1 MKKNLKRQISLP
13 KNPTYK
19 SDIYNKDIHIFK
31 RLLSFIKPYKWKVTI
46 AVLLTLSISALSAI
60 RPKLTQV
67 AIDDKILHKD
77 FVGLQLIAI
86 ILLLTLII
94 QGFIQYA
101 SAYLTSYIGQ
111 KITFDLRKKVYS
123 HIINLNI
130 RFFDKTPVGKLVT
143 RVTNDI
149 DVLFEVFS
157 SGLVTAFGDIFT
169 LFWILYFM
177 FSLSYELSFITLTVL
192 PLLIY
197 ATAVFRKKVRAS
209 YTRIR
214 NLVAKMNT
222 YIQEHISGI
231 QIVQLFLKEYHTI
244 KEFEV
249 INREHTEENK
259 RSIFY
264 YAVFF
269 PVVELIGAIAIGLI
283 IWYGGGK
290 VVQNVLSL
298 GVIISFLQYT
308 EMFFRPIRDLSEKYN
323 ILQTAIAS
331 SDRIFELLDTKNELV
346 DSSTPKHIIGSDF
359 KIEFKNVWF
368 AYEAD
373 NYVLKNI
380 NFCIEKGERVAIVG
394 ATGSGKTSL
403 INLLCRFYDVSKG
416 AILIN
421 GIDIRELPQKEL
433 RSLMSI
439 VLQDVVLF
447 SGTLKSNV
455 TFGND
460 ELPDEYINSAI
471 ENSGIEHLLRTF
483 PEGIH
488 KNVSEQGSSFSVGQR
503 QLIALARALAFQRQ
517 ILILDEAT
525 ANIDTE
531 TEYIIQ
537 AAIQKLMTGRT
548 AIIIA
553 HRLST
558 IQNCDKIVVMH
569 KGEIREIGTHTEL
582 LQGKGIYF
590 KLYQLQFNNE
600 LTIEK

>member
-1 MKKNLKRQISLP
+1 MKFYKF
-13 KNPTYK
+13 YK
-19 SDIYNKDIHIFK
+19 SDTYIKDIHIFK
-31 RLLSFIKPYKWKVTI
+31 RLFSFIKPYKWKV
-46 AVLLTLSISALSAI
+46 ALGVLLTLSISALSAV

-77 FVGLQLIAI
+77 VGGLQFIAI
-86 ILLLTLII
+86 ILLLTLIL
-94 QGFIQYA
+94 QGFIQYI
-101 SAYLTSYIGQ
+101 SAFLTSYIGQ
-111 KITFDLRKKVYS
+111 KVTFDLRKKVYS
-123 HIINLNI
+123 HIINLNVK
-130 RFFDKTPVGKLVT
+130 FFDKTPVGKLVT

-169 LFWILYFM
+169 LFWIMYFM
-177 FSLSYELSFITLTVL
+177 FSISYELSFITLSVL
-192 PLLIY
+192 PFLIY

-231 QIVQLFLKEYHTI
+231 QIVQLFLKEHYTI

-290 VVQNVLSL
+290 VVQNMLSL

-331 SDRIFELLDTKNELV
+331 SDRIFELLDTKNEVV
-346 DSSTPKHIIGSDF
+346 DPPNPKHINDFNF
-359 KIEFKNVWF
+359 KIEFNNVWF
-368 AYEAD
+368 AYEGE

-380 NFCIEKGERVAIVG
+380 NFCIKKGERVAIVG
-394 ATGSGKTSL
+394 ATGSGKTSI

-416 AILIN
+416 AILLN
-421 GIDIRELPQKEL
+421 GIDIRELSQKEL

-439 VLQDVVLF
+439 VLQDVIVF

-460 ELPDEYINSAI
+460 ELPDEYIHSAI
-471 ENSGIEHLLRTF
+471 ESSGIEHLLKTI

-503 QLIALARALAFQRQ
+503 QLIALARALAYQRQ

-531 TEYIIQ
+531 TEHIIQ
-537 AAIQKLMTGRT
+537 TAIQKLMTGRT

-558 IQNCDKIVVMH
+558 IQSCDKIIVMH
-569 KGEIREIGTHTEL
+569 KGEIKEIGTHTEL
-582 LQGKGIYF
+582 LQKKGIYF
-590 KLYQLQFNNE
+590 KLYQLQFNGE
-600 LTIEK
+600 RVIEK

>member
-1 MKKNLKRQISLP
+1 LKFY
-13 KNPTYK
+13 KFYK
-19 SDIYNKDIHIFK
+19 SDTYIKDIHIFK
-31 RLLSFIKPYKWKVTI
+31 RLFSFIKPYKWKV
-46 AVLLTLSISALSAI
+46 ALGVLLTLSISALSAV

-77 FVGLQLIAI
+77 VGGLQFIAI
-86 ILLLTLII
+86 ILLLTLIL
-94 QGFIQYA
+94 QGFIQYI
-101 SAYLTSYIGQ
+101 SAFLTSYIGQ
-111 KITFDLRKKVYS
+111 KVTFDLRKKVYS
-123 HIINLNI
+123 HIINLNV

-169 LFWILYFM
+169 LFWIMYFM
-177 FSLSYELSFITLTVL
+177 FSISYELSFITLSVL
-192 PLLIY
+192 PFLIY

-231 QIVQLFLKEYHTI
+231 QIVQLFLKEHYTI

-290 VVQNVLSL
+290 VVQNMLSL

-331 SDRIFELLDTKNELV
+331 SDRIFELLDTKNEVV
-346 DSSTPKHIIGSDF
+346 DPPNPKHINDFNF
-359 KIEFKNVWF
+359 KIEFNNVWF
-368 AYEAD
+368 AYEGE

-380 NFCIEKGERVAIVG
+380 NFCIKKGERVAIVG
-394 ATGSGKTSL
+394 ATGSGKTSI

-416 AILIN
+416 AILLN
-421 GIDIRELPQKEL
+421 GIDIRELSQKEL

-439 VLQDVVLF
+439 VLQDVILF

-460 ELPDEYINSAI
+460 ELPDEYIHSAI
-471 ENSGIEHLLRTF
+471 ESSGIEHLLKTI

-503 QLIALARALAFQRQ
+503 QLIALARALAYQRQ

-531 TEYIIQ
+531 TEHIIQ
-537 AAIQKLMTGRT
+537 TAIQKLMTGRT

-558 IQNCDKIVVMH
+558 IQSCDKIIVMH
-569 KGEIREIGTHTEL
+569 KGEIKEIGTHTEL
-582 LQGKGIYF
+582 LQKKGIYF
-590 KLYQLQFNNE
+590 KLYQLQFNGE
-600 LTIEK
+600 RVIEK

>member
-1 MKKNLKRQISLP
+1 LKFY
-13 KNPTYK
+13 KFYK
-19 SDIYNKDIHIFK
+19 SDTYIKDIHIFK
-31 RLLSFIKPYKWKVTI
+31 RLFSFIKPYKWKV
-46 AVLLTLSISALSAI
+46 ALGVLLTLSISALSAV

-77 FVGLQLIAI
+77 VGGLQFIAI
-86 ILLLTLII
+86 ILLLTLIL
-94 QGFIQYA
+94 QGFIQYI
-101 SAYLTSYIGQ
+101 SAFLTSYIGQ
-111 KITFDLRKKVYS
+111 KVTFDLRKKVYS
-123 HIINLNI
+123 HIINLNVK
-130 RFFDKTPVGKLVT
+130 FFDKTPVGKLVT

-169 LFWILYFM
+169 LFWIMYFM
-177 FSLSYELSFITLTVL
+177 FSISYELSFITLSVL
-192 PLLIY
+192 PFLIY

-231 QIVQLFLKEYHTI
+231 QIVQLFLKEHYTI

-290 VVQNVLSL
+290 VVQNMLSL

-331 SDRIFELLDTKNELV
+331 SDRIFELLDTKNEVV
-346 DSSTPKHIIGSDF
+346 DPPNPKHINDFNF
-359 KIEFKNVWF
+359 KIEFNNVWF
-368 AYEAD
+368 AYEGE

-380 NFCIEKGERVAIVG
+380 NFCIKKGERVAIVG
-394 ATGSGKTSL
+394 ATGSGKTSI

-416 AILIN
+416 AILLN
-421 GIDIRELPQKEL
+421 GIDIRELSQKEL

-439 VLQDVVLF
+439 VLQDVILF

-460 ELPDEYINSAI
+460 ELPDEYIHSAI
-471 ENSGIEHLLRTF
+471 ESSGIEHLLKTI

-503 QLIALARALAFQRQ
+503 QLIALARALAYQRQ

-531 TEYIIQ
+531 TEHIIQ
-537 AAIQKLMTGRT
+537 TAIQKLMTGRT

-558 IQNCDKIVVMH
+558 IQSCDKIIVMH
-569 KGEIREIGTHTEL
+569 KGEIKEIGTHTEL
-582 LQGKGIYF
+582 LQKKGIYF
-590 KLYQLQFNNE
+590 KLYQLQFNGE
-600 LTIEK
+600 RVIEK

>member
-1 MKKNLKRQISLP
+1 MLHKNLP
-13 KNPTYK
+13 YK
-19 SDIYNKDIHIFK
+19 SVTYNKDVHIFK
-31 RLLSFIKPYKWKVTI
+31 RLLSFIKPYKWKVAL
-46 AVLLTLSISALSAI
+46 AVLLTLSISALSAV

-67 AIDDKILHKD
+67 AIDDKILYKD

-86 ILLLTLII
+86 ILLLTLIL

-111 KITFDLRKKVYS
+111 KVTFDLRKKVYS
-123 HIINLNI
+123 HIVNLNV
-130 RFFDKTPVGKLVT
+130 RFFDKTPIGKLVT

-169 LFWILYFM
+169 LFWIMYFM
-177 FSLSYELSFITLTVL
+177 FSISYELSFITLTVL

-214 NLVAKMNT
+214 SLVAKMNT

-231 QIVQLFLKEYHTI
+231 QIVQLFLRENYTI

-290 VVQNVLSL
+290 VVQNELSL

-331 SDRIFELLDTKNELV
+331 SDRIFELLDTKNEVV
-346 DSSTPKHIIGSDF
+346 DSQTPKHITDFDF
-359 KIEFKNVWF
+359 KIEFKDVWF
-368 AYEAD
+368 AYEGN

-416 AILIN
+416 AIFIN

-447 SGTLKSNV
+447 SGTLKSNL

-471 ENSGIEHLLRTF
+471 ESSGIEHLLKTL
-483 PEGIH
+483 PEGIY

-531 TEYIIQ
+531 TEHIIQ
-537 AAIQKLMTGRT
+537 AAIQKLMMGRT

-558 IQNCDKIVVMH
+558 IQNCDKIIVMH

-582 LQGKGIYF
+582 LQKKGIYF
-590 KLYQLQFNNE
+590 KLYQLQFNSE
-600 LTIEK
+600 QVIEK

>member
-1 MKKNLKRQISLP
+1 LKFY
-13 KNPTYK
+13 KFYK
-19 SDIYNKDIHIFK
+19 SDTYIKDIHIFK
-31 RLLSFIKPYKWKVTI
+31 RLFSFIKPYKWKV
-46 AVLLTLSISALSAI
+46 ALGVLLTLSISALSAV

-77 FVGLQLIAI
+77 VGGLQFIAI
-86 ILLLTLII
+86 ILLLTLIL
-94 QGFIQYA
+94 QGFIQYI
-101 SAYLTSYIGQ
+101 SAFLTSYIGQ
-111 KITFDLRKKVYS
+111 KVTFDLRKKVYS
-123 HIINLNI
+123 HIINLNVK
-130 RFFDKTPVGKLVT
+130 FFDKTPVGKLVT

-169 LFWILYFM
+169 LFWIMYFM
-177 FSLSYELSFITLTVL
+177 FSISYELSFITLSVL
-192 PLLIY
+192 PFLIY

-214 NLVAKMNT
+214 NLVANMNT

-231 QIVQLFLKEYHTI
+231 QIVQLFLKEHYTI

-290 VVQNVLSL
+290 VVQNMLSL

-331 SDRIFELLDTKNELV
+331 SDRIFELLDTKNEVV
-346 DSSTPKHIIGSDF
+346 DPPNPKHINDFNF
-359 KIEFKNVWF
+359 KIEFNNVWF
-368 AYEAD
+368 AYEGE

-380 NFCIEKGERVAIVG
+380 NFCIKKGERVAIVG
-394 ATGSGKTSL
+394 ATGSGKTSI

-416 AILIN
+416 AILLN
-421 GIDIRELPQKEL
+421 GIDIRELSQKEL

-439 VLQDVVLF
+439 VLQDVILF

-460 ELPDEYINSAI
+460 ELPDEYIHSAI
-471 ENSGIEHLLRTF
+471 ESSGIEHLLKTI

-503 QLIALARALAFQRQ
+503 QLIALARALAYQRQ

-531 TEYIIQ
+531 TEHIIQ
-537 AAIQKLMTGRT
+537 TAIQKLMTGRT

-558 IQNCDKIVVMH
+558 IQSCDKIIVMH
-569 KGEIREIGTHTEL
+569 KGEIKEIGTHTEL
-582 LQGKGIYF
+582 LQKKGIYF
-590 KLYQLQFNNE
+590 KLYQLQFNGE
-600 LTIEK
+600 RVIEK

>member
-1 MKKNLKRQISLP
+1 MHKNLP
-13 KNPTYK
+13 YK
-19 SDIYNKDIHIFK
+19 SVTYNKDVHIFK
-31 RLLSFIKPYKWKVTI
+31 RLLSFIKPYKWKVAL
-46 AVLLTLSISALSAI
+46 AVLLTLSISALSAV

-67 AIDDKILHKD
+67 AIDDKILYKD

-86 ILLLTLII
+86 ILLLTLIL

-111 KITFDLRKKVYS
+111 KVTFDLRKKVYS
-123 HIINLNI
+123 HIVNLNV
-130 RFFDKTPVGKLVT
+130 RFFDKTPIGKLVT

-169 LFWILYFM
+169 LFWIMYFM
-177 FSLSYELSFITLTVL
+177 FSISYELSFITLTVL

-214 NLVAKMNT
+214 SLVAKMNT

-231 QIVQLFLKEYHTI
+231 QIVQLFLRENYTI

-290 VVQNVLSL
+290 VVQNELSL

-331 SDRIFELLDTKNELV
+331 SDRIFELLDTKNEVV
-346 DSSTPKHIIGSDF
+346 DSQTPKHITDFDF
-359 KIEFKNVWF
+359 KIEFKDVWF
-368 AYEAD
+368 AYEGN

-416 AILIN
+416 AIFIN

-447 SGTLKSNV
+447 SGTLKSNL

-471 ENSGIEHLLRTF
+471 ESSGIEHLLKTL
-483 PEGIH
+483 PEGIY

-531 TEYIIQ
+531 TEHIIQ
-537 AAIQKLMTGRT
+537 AAIQKLMMGRT

-558 IQNCDKIVVMH
+558 IQNCDKIIVMH

-582 LQGKGIYF
+582 LQKKGIYF
-590 KLYQLQFNNE
+590 KLYQLQFNSE
-600 LTIEK
+600 QVIEK

>member
-1 MKKNLKRQISLP
+1 MKFYKF
-13 KNPTYK
+13 YK
-19 SDIYNKDIHIFK
+19 SDTYIKDIHIFK
-31 RLLSFIKPYKWKVTI
+31 RLFSFIKPYKWKV
-46 AVLLTLSISALSAI
+46 ALGVLLTLSISALSAV

-77 FVGLQLIAI
+77 VGGLQFIAI
-86 ILLLTLII
+86 ILLLTLIL
-94 QGFIQYA
+94 QGFIQYI
-101 SAYLTSYIGQ
+101 SAFLTSYIGQ
-111 KITFDLRKKVYS
+111 KVTFDLRKKVYS
-123 HIINLNI
+123 HIINLNVK
-130 RFFDKTPVGKLVT
+130 FFDKTPVGKLVT

-169 LFWILYFM
+169 LFWIMYFM
-177 FSLSYELSFITLTVL
+177 FSISYELSFITLSVL
-192 PLLIY
+192 PFLIY

-231 QIVQLFLKEYHTI
+231 QIVQLFLKEHYTI

-290 VVQNVLSL
+290 VVQNMLSL

-331 SDRIFELLDTKNELV
+331 SDRIFELLDTKNEVV
-346 DSSTPKHIIGSDF
+346 DPPNPKHINDFNF
-359 KIEFKNVWF
+359 KIEFNNVWF
-368 AYEAD
+368 AYEGE

-380 NFCIEKGERVAIVG
+380 NFCIKKGERVAIVG
-394 ATGSGKTSL
+394 ATGSGKTSI

-416 AILIN
+416 AILLN
-421 GIDIRELPQKEL
+421 GIDIRELSQKEL

-439 VLQDVVLF
+439 VLQDVILF

-460 ELPDEYINSAI
+460 ELPDEYIHSAI
-471 ENSGIEHLLRTF
+471 ESSGIEHLLKTI

-503 QLIALARALAFQRQ
+503 QLIALARALAYQRQ

-531 TEYIIQ
+531 TEHIIQ
-537 AAIQKLMTGRT
+537 TAIQKLMTGRT

-558 IQNCDKIVVMH
+558 IQSCDKIIVMH
-569 KGEIREIGTHTEL
+569 KGEIKEIGTHTEL
-582 LQGKGIYF
+582 LQKKGIYF
-590 KLYQLQFNNE
+590 KLYQLQFNGE
-600 LTIEK
+600 RVIEK

>member
-1 MKKNLKRQISLP
+1 MHKDSS
-13 KNPTYK
+13 YK
-19 SDIYNKDIHIFK
+19 SNTYNKDVYILK
-31 RLLSFIKPYKWKVTI
+31 RLLSFIKPYKWKVVL
-46 AVLLTLSISALSAI
+46 AVLLTLSISALSAV

-77 FVGLQLIAI
+77 FWGLQLIAI
-86 ILLLTLII
+86 ILLLTLIT

-111 KITFDLRKKVYS
+111 KVTFDLRKKVYS

-157 SGLVTAFGDIFT
+157 SGLVMAFGDIFT
-169 LFWILYFM
+169 LFWIMYFM
-177 FSLSYELSFITLTVL
+177 FSTSYELSLITLTVL

-197 ATAVFRKKVRAS
+197 ATAVFRKKVRTS

-231 QIVQLFLKEYHTI
+231 QIVQLFLREHHTI
-244 KEFEV
+244 KEFEL

-290 VVQNVLSL
+290 VVQNALSL

-331 SDRIFELLDTKNELV
+331 SDRIFELLDTKNEII
-346 DSSTPKHIIGSDF
+346 DSPTPKHITGSDF
-359 KIEFKNVWF
+359 KIEFNNVWF
-368 AYEAD
+368 AYEED

-380 NFCIEKGERVAIVG
+380 NFCIEKGEKIAIVG

-416 AILIN
+416 SILIN
-421 GIDIRELPQKEL
+421 GINIREIPQKEL

-471 ENSGIEHLLRTF
+471 ESSGIEHLLKTL
-483 PEGIH
+483 PESIH

-531 TEYIIQ
+531 TEHTIQ
-537 AAIQKLMTGRT
+537 AAIQRLMTGQT
-548 AIIIA
+548 AVIIA

-558 IQNCDKIVVMH
+558 IQNCDRIIVMH
-569 KGEIREIGTHTEL
+569 KGEIKEIGTHTEL
-582 LQGKGIYF
+582 LQKKGIYF
-590 KLYQLQFNNE
+590 KLYQLQFNTE
-600 LTIEK
+600 EVIAK